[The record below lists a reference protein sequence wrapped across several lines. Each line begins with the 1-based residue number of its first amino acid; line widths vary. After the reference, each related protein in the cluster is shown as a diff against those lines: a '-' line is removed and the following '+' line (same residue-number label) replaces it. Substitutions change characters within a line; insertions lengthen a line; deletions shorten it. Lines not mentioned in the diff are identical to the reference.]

1 MTFSLPL
8 TPYVSFSIPSN
19 PATPIHPAPYNFFDY
34 LTFPPVLSSCTTFLQ
49 KPSGHKNPSPGW
61 ASCSCFAPTA
71 SSVYLCPE
79 RAPLLWILFVH
90 LSLPLDWES
99 SLRVRQHR
107 IHLSSPRACSVLMY
121 KILSMQISASV
132 LSLVKA
138 TSNLFGNLSYTNCLC
153 LSRFSCVWLLVTLW
167 TVAHQAPLSK
177 GFTKDLPL
185 EWIAIS
191 SSRGFSWPR
200 DRIHISYVSCIGR
213 WVPYHWFHLIASKS
227 FLLILNLF
235 VVLFCFCWEAFY
247 SFSRVSKLGDWNN
260 KNLLSHGSVRLEVWD
275 EAVTRVGLRLP
286 SWAHRWP
293 CSPCVF
299 TQPSFHVHLCI
310 HCLFL

>member
-34 LTFPPVLSSCTTFLQ
+34 LTFPPVLSYCTTFLQ

-191 SSRGFSWPR
+191 SSRGSSWPR

-213 WVPYHWFHLIASKS
+213 WVPTTGSTS
-227 FLLILNLF
+227 FAQSPSSWYWICL
-235 VVLFCFCWEAFY
+235 LFCFVFAGKPSIHF
-247 SFSRVSKLGDWNN
+247 LGFPNWVTETT
-260 KNLLSHGSVRLEVWD
+260 KICFLMVLWD
-275 EAVTRVGLRLP
+275 
-286 SWAHRWP
+286 
-293 CSPCVF
+293 
-299 TQPSFHVHLCI
+299 
-310 HCLFL
+310 